1 MTQTIESDLFV
12 RLHNGK
18 LLAYSFNSRFDHDID
33 DITKKYVNISKWT
46 QNNMHTI
53 DSCAYT

>member
-1 MTQTIESDLFV
+1 MTQTIESDLFA

-33 DITKKYVNISKWT
+33 DIKKKYVNISK
-46 QNNMHTI
+46 
-53 DSCAYT
+53 